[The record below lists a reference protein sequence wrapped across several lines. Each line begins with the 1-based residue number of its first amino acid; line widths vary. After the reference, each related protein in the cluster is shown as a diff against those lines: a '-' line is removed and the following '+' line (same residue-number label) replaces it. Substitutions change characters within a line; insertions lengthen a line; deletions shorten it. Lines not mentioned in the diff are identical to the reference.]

1 MEMSLKFNS
10 LNASIFGGISCLTLS
25 IAFYTGIVL
34 FILSLQVSLL
44 DIAAKAETE
53 SGIPPQKLFQFL
65 KEDMKF
71 SEEELS
77 TIKQGKLI
85 TKLIDG
91 DSTDEIS
98 YLSITRI
105 DIPKAFFLKHY
116 GKDVSPVETFSVLKM
131 GRFGNPP
138 KLTEIQGLRLDSK
151 DVQALKDC
159 KVGKCDMKIS
169 SKMMERFRSEI
180 DWSQPDCDE
189 SANKLFQQML
199 FAYIQG
205 YLSRGNAALIKY
217 DDQSQ
222 PVSLSEEFNDILE
235 ECPYMFEDSPEFY
248 KYLETFPNGK
258 PSGVKSYIYWA
269 KEDIGANYNVV
280 SLNHIILLI
289 PDDPTLSPTIVSKQ
303 VYADHYYEAS
313 LRLTTAVEN
322 PENATSSM
330 YLVHLDRSKIDALR
344 RNGFLNGT
352 IRSRIQKGLIK
363 SMNQRMKAIKEKLE
377 ALYQAETR

>member
-1 MEMSLKFNS
+1 M
-10 LNASIFGGISCLTLS
+10 T
-25 IAFYTGIVL
+25 
-34 FILSLQVSLL
+34 
-44 DIAAKAETE
+44 AKAETE

-65 KEDMKF
+65 KEDMGF

-85 TKLIDG
+85 TKLIDA
-91 DSTDEIS
+91 DTKDEVS

-116 GKDVSPVETFSVLKM
+116 GKDINPIETFSVLEM

-138 KLTEIQGLRLDSK
+138 KLTEIQALKLDPK
-151 DVQALKDC
+151 DIQALKDC

-169 SKMMERFRSEI
+169 SKMMERFRKEI
-180 DWSQPDCDE
+180 DWSQPDYDE
-189 SANKLFQQML
+189 RANNLFQQIL

-205 YLSRGNAALIKY
+205 YLSGGNAALIEY
-217 DDQSQ
+217 DDQRQ
-222 PVSLSEEFNDILE
+222 PIRLSEEFNDILE
-235 ECPYMFEDSPEFY
+235 EFPYIFKYSPEFY
-248 KYLETFPNGK
+248 KYLETFPDGK
-258 PSGVKSYIYWA
+258 PSGVTNYIYWA

-303 VYADHYYEAS
+303 IYADHYFEAS
-313 LRLTTAVEN
+313 LRLTEAVEN
-322 PENATSSM
+322 PETATPSM
-330 YLVHLDRSKIDALR
+330 YLVHLNRSRIDALL
-344 RNGFLNGT
+344 RNGFLTGT
-352 IRSRIQKGLIK
+352 IRRRIQGGLIN

-377 ALYQAETR
+377 ALYQAGIQ